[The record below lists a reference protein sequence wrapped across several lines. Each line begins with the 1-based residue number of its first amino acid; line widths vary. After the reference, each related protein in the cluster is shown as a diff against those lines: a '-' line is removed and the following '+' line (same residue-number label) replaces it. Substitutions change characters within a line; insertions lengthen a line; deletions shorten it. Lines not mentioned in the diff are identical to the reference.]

1 VVCLII
7 GLVLFVNAASSH
19 VTGNSTYNQG
29 EVSPGETS
37 CNVIII
43 GPVGSGNL
51 TVGYHQIPGSH
62 GTLPPEMNASV
73 SVPVHLKVTDPA
85 NHTLLEQD
93 TVTPGMFPID
103 FTTRGEYKVYLT
115 NNGNERNAIPIGTT
129 FEMDNPQNREAD
141 KYLLSVVL
149 TAGGAVCIAIG
160 LILNFISRR
169 FGKSVISKSTENQTR
184 GAKP

>member
-7 GLVLFVNAASSH
+7 GLVLLVNAASSH
-19 VTGNSTYNQG
+19 VTGASIYNQG

-51 TVGYHQIPGSH
+51 TVGYRQVPGSH
-62 GTLPPEMNASV
+62 GTLPPGMNASV

-85 NHTLLEQD
+85 NHTSLEQD
-93 TVTPGMFPID
+93 TVTPGMFPIE
-103 FTTRGEYKVYLT
+103 FTTRGEYNVYLT
-115 NNGNERNAIPIGTT
+115 NNGNERYALPIGTT

-149 TAGGAVCIAIG
+149 TAGGPVCIAIG
-160 LILNFISRR
+160 LILNFTSRR
-169 FGKSVISKSTENQTR
+169 FVKSVISKNTENQTI